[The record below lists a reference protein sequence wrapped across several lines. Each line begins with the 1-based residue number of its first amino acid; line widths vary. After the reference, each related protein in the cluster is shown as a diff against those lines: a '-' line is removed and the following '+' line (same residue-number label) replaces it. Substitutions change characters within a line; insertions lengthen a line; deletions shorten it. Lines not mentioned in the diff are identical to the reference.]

1 MDFIT
6 DPILNFAYGLFM
18 AHPKLAAFLLL
29 FIALHTAIKAF
40 VDALVSSRAQWDK
53 TPTTDD
59 NWYEKALTVAVR
71 ILAVTGKAV
80 AYMAGFRPKPKAE
93 INQENK

>member
-6 DPILNFAYGLFM
+6 NFAYGFFT
-18 AHPKLAAFLLL
+18 AHPKLAALLL
-29 FIALHTAIKAF
+29 LLVAIHTAVKAF

-53 TPTTDD
+53 TPATDD
-59 NWYEKALTVAVR
+59 TWYEKTLTFLVR
-71 ILAVTGKAV
+71 VLQVTGKAV

-93 INQENK
+93 IIQENK